1 MYILMIKYILKG
13 WKMALKIYNTLT
25 RKKEE
30 FISIS
35 PNKVNIYVCGPTVY
49 AHPHIGH
56 AKSYISFDVIVR
68 YFRYKGYNVKYVQN
82 ITDVGHLTDDADEGE
97 DKIIKKAREEKLDP
111 MEIAEYFTWSYFED
125 MDKLGVVRANI
136 FPRATGHIPEQI
148 EMIEKL
154 LEKGYAYEVNGNVYY
169 DVSKFKDYGKLSGRR
184 TDELEAGARVE
195 VNPDKR
201 HPNDF
206 ALWKKA
212 ESSHLM
218 RWSSPWGE
226 GYPGWHIECS
236 AMSMK
241 YLGETFDIHGGGL
254 DNIFPHH
261 ECEIA
266 QAEALTGKTFA
277 RYWLHNNMITVN
289 DTKMS
294 KSLGNFIT
302 IKDAL
307 EKYDPT
313 TIRYFI
319 LSSHYRS
326 RLDVSEAALDAAKSG
341 SERFISTV
349 KNLRTNLAS
358 SDFVD
363 NFQSPFDPEKYRVQF
378 EEMMDDDFNTP
389 RAIAI
394 LFDLSREVNSYL
406 NSHTNYHQ
414 PFLESIDQL
423 FQEIAGD
430 VLGIIPDDLQLSS
443 RNKIGEN
450 IDKVIQVVIDIR
462 EGLRKQKRYD
472 LADDVRAGLEKAGI
486 YLIDKPEGTFYE
498 IKSKSDE

>member
-1 MYILMIKYILKG
+1 ME
-13 WKMALKIYNTLT
+13 IYNTLS

-30 FISIS
+30 FI
-35 PNKVNIYVCGPTVY
+35 PLNPGRVHIYVCGPTVY
-49 AHPHIGH
+49 GHPHIGH

-68 YFRYKGYNVKYVQN
+68 YLRFKGFAVKYVQN

-111 MEIAEYFTWSYFED
+111 MEVAEFFAWSYFDD
-125 MDKLGVVRANI
+125 MEKLGVLRANI
-136 FPRATGHIPEQI
+136 FPKASGHIPEQI
-148 EMIEKL
+148 DMIEKL

-169 DVSKFKDYGKLSGRR
+169 DVSKFKAYGKLSGRK
-184 TDELEAGARVE
+184 TEELEAGARIE
-195 VNPDKR
+195 VNPEKR

-212 ESSHLM
+212 ETGHLM
-218 RWSSPWGE
+218 RWKSPWGE

-266 QAEALTGKTFA
+266 QSEALTGKPFA

-302 IKDAL
+302 VKDAL
-307 EKYDPT
+307 TKYDAI

-326 RLDVSEAALDAAKSG
+326 RLDVSEEALNAAKSG
-341 SERFISTV
+341 ITRFISTIKNLKKNLQTSISV
-349 KNLRTNLAS
+349 KN
-358 SDFVD
+358 
-363 NFQSPFDPEKYRVQF
+363 FQPPFDPEIFRNQF
-378 EEMMDDDFNTP
+378 EEIMDDDFNTP
-389 RAIAI
+389 RAIAV
-394 LFDLSREVNSYL
+394 LFDLSREVNTYL
-406 NSHTNYHQ
+406 NIQTPLHK
-414 PFLESIDQL
+414 PFLLSIDQL
-423 FQEIAGD
+423 YEKMAGE
-430 VLGIIPDDLQLSS
+430 VLGILPSDLMLSS
-443 RNKIGEN
+443 DQGMVDHIEKI
-450 IDKVIQVVIDIR
+450 IQVVIDIR
-462 EGLRKQKRYD
+462 ENLRAQKQYK
-472 LADDVRAGLEKAGI
+472 LADELRANLGKAGI
-486 YLIDKPEGTFYE
+486 ALIDKPDGTTYE
-498 IKSKSDE
+498 IKSE